1 MSNYNFVLINQT
13 TNMDENL
20 MDGYEFYAVDCS
32 AGNITL
38 TLPTITY
45 NGVYYRIHRTDSS
58 NNTLTV
64 AAQNGQTIRE
74 VQSLTLAPNRQAHIV
89 SYGTDWLYPL

>member
-32 AGNITL
+32 NGNITL

-45 NGVYYRIHRTDSS
+45 NGVFYIIHRVDSS
-58 NNTLTV
+58 NNTLTI

-74 VQSLTLAPNRQAHIV
+74 VQSLTLAPNRRAEIV
-89 SYGTDWLYPL
+89 SHNSDWLYPL